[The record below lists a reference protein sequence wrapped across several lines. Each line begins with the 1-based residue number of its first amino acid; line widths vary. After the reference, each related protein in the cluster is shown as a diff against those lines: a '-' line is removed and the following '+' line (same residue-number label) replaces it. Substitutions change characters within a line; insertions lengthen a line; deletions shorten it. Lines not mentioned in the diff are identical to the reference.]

1 MPHSHNDP
9 GWLKTIDGYFATATK
24 SIITNIVDKLT
35 INKNMTFIW
44 TEMSYLSLWWDG
56 ASSAQKS
63 KMRSLVDEGRLE
75 IPTGGWVMTDEAN
88 VDLFSMIDQL
98 VEGHS
103 FLRSTFNFRPVSS
116 WSVDSFGH
124 GGTFPHILAKSGIYS
139 MVVMRIHYAWKE
151 WFAKYQQGDFLWKQ
165 AWEADGSE
173 SPLCH
178 NFPYDIYSIK
188 HSCGPHP
195 QTCLGFDFRHVAGEY
210 NEFSLHYTPIDE
222 SNVESRAELLLEQY
236 GRTGKKCHWI
246 LFEMIT
252 FNNLKTVEP
261 VSIIVHTRILSSI
274 I

>member
-173 SPLCH
+173 S
-178 NFPYDIYSIK
+178 S
-188 HSCGPHP
+188 
-195 QTCLGFDFRHVAGEY
+195 
-210 NEFSLHYTPIDE
+210 
-222 SNVESRAELLLEQY
+222 
-236 GRTGKKCHWI
+236 
-246 LFEMIT
+246 
-252 FNNLKTVEP
+252 
-261 VSIIVHTRILSSI
+261 VS
-274 I
+274 